1 LVNWRRDKVMPFDK
15 NRSVYDYLI
24 HVRETRGAG
33 FFVLIDPDRSMPG
46 RVAEQARLCRDAGV
60 DAILVGASIMM
71 DGGFEDAIESAKSA
85 VDIPV
90 IIFPGEKSQVSSKA
104 DAILFLSLLSGRN
117 PDFIIGEQVRSAP
130 LIRSIHLEAISTAY
144 LLVESG
150 KTTSVE
156 FMSNTRPLPPDKP
169 EIALAH
175 AMAAELFGMK
185 FIYLEAGSGALRSV
199 PDEMIRTIT
208 TGVGMP
214 VIVGGGIRTPETV
227 AAKVASGAS
236 FVVVGNHLE
245 NNGNLTVLKNL
256 VNACHR

>member
-1 LVNWRRDKVMPFDK
+1 MPFDK
-15 NRSVYDYLI
+15 TSSVYQYLMD
-24 HVRETRGAG
+24 VRKNKGAG
-33 FFVLIDPDRSMPG
+33 FFVLMDPDRSTPRMMM
-46 RVAEQARLCRDAGV
+46 EQAKKCCDAGV

-71 DGGFEDAIESAKSA
+71 NGVFEEAVESVKSA

-90 IIFPGEKSQVSSKA
+90 IIFPGEKSQITSKA

-117 PDFIIGEQVRSAP
+117 PEFIIGEQARSAP
-130 LIRSIHLEAISTAY
+130 LIKSIHLEAISTAY

-156 FMSNTRPLPPDKP
+156 FMSNSKPLPPDKP

-175 AMAAELFGMK
+175 AMAAEIFGMK
-185 FIYLEAGSGALRSV
+185 LVYLEAGSGAAHPV
-199 PDEMIRTIT
+199 PDEMIRVVSA
-208 TGVGMP
+208 GVEIP

-227 AAKVASGAS
+227 SAKVSSGAS

-245 NNGNLTVLKNL
+245 LSANMGSLESL
-256 VNACHR
+256 VKAAHR